1 MEEVMTPDSH
11 CPTCLSSQCQT
22 ARGSLLG
29 ALRQHGGPH
38 VLLVEN
44 HAFCLC
50 VYMPMCGID
59 PHLHSYN
66 EVELQ
71 LHYEL
76 PCYWLEVI

>member
-1 MEEVMTPDSH
+1 MTPDSH
-11 CPTCLSSQCQT
+11 CPTVLSLQWQT
-22 ARGSLLG
+22 ALESLLG
-29 ALRQHGGPH
+29 ALRQLALRHYLP
-38 VLLVEN
+38 VEN
-44 HAFCLC
+44 HAFFLC